1 MKIKKITEKD
11 NVIEIETDNTDRPIF
26 VYPKDTFDN
35 LSQLQVEIDKSI
47 INEGKRKDKTEK
59 KFKKIKEEFNNAGN

>member
-47 INEGKRKDKTEK
+47 INEGKRKDKKEK
-59 KFKKIKEEFNNAGN
+59 KLKKIKEEFNNAGN